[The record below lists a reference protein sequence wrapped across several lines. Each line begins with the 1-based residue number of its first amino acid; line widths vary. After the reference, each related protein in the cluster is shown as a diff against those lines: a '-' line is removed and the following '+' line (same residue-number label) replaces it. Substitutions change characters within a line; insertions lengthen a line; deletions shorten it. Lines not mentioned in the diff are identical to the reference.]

1 MLDRARNTA
10 YTSYMSTM
18 TIILH
23 SSKTM
28 KSQSTPGLRAP
39 RLIDKARVL
48 RDYVMGLSE
57 SAIATAMH
65 VSPTLAHQ
73 THELFM
79 GWSDSED
86 VSVAIDSFRGDIY
99 SGLRASEFD
108 DDDRLYA
115 DEHLRI
121 LSGLYGVLRP
131 LDGIAPYRLEPAYR
145 FADEPYRNIYT
156 YWGDRIAKLLPA
168 VGPIVNVSS
177 VEYMKLIT
185 PYIDASRIITPRFMT
200 VHPKTSVPTFVA
212 VHAKIARGAYARWM
226 IQERIE
232 DVDRL
237 TEFRDLGYHHVPSGS
252 TPDSPL
258 FVCNSFEGLG
268 LSVRLKE

>member
-28 KSQSTPGLRAP
+28 KAQPTPGLRAP
-39 RLIDKARVL
+39 WLIDEARVL

-79 GWSDSED
+79 GWSDSEA
-86 VSVAIDSFRGDIY
+86 VTVAIDSFRGDTY
-99 SGLRASEFD
+99 SGLRAAEFD
-108 DDDRLYA
+108 DGDRTYA

-145 FADEPYRNIYT
+145 FADEPYRNIYK
-156 YWGDRIAKLLPA
+156 YWGDRIAKLLSS
-168 VGPIVNVSS
+168 VGPVINVSS

-200 VHPKTSVPTFVA
+200 RHHQSGMLTFVA

-232 DVDRL
+232 EVGRL
-237 TEFRDLGYHHVPSGS
+237 TEFHDLGYRYVPSGS

-258 FVCNSFEGLG
+258 FVCDSFEGLG
-268 LSVRLKE
+268 LSVRLKN